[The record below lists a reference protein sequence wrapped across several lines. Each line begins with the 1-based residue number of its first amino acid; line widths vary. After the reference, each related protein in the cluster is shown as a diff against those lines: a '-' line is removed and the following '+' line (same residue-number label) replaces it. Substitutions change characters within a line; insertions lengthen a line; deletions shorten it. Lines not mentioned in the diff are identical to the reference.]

1 MQTTQFAQLDTSVLL
16 IELTFTQN
24 VEMEHTVLVDRVKL
38 LNALQGN
45 LEQVKP
51 SISDKML
58 VVFHVVQDNIV
69 MQNQKL
75 VNPATLDTFA
85 LQEQQPQDLTLHHK
99 MVKSV
104 IRDIIA
110 LVDPLLALL
119 VLLVHKVLIK
129 EMVN

>member
-45 LEQVKP
+45 LEQMKP

-69 MQNQKL
+69 MQNKKIIRYHLKL
-75 VNPATLDTFA
+75 LF
-85 LQEQQPQDLTLHHK
+85 LQIYLSLHPHN
-99 MVKSV
+99 
-104 IRDIIA
+104 
-110 LVDPLLALL
+110 LFP
-119 VLLVHKVLIK
+119 K
-129 EMVN
+129 EYKKLSRNRNYTSTQSNG

>member
-1 MQTTQFAQLDTSVLL
+1 
-16 IELTFTQN
+16 
-24 VEMEHTVLVDRVKL
+24 MEHTVLVDRVKL

-75 VNPATLDTFA
+75 VNPATLVTFA
-85 LQEQQPQDLTLHHK
+85 LQEKQPQDLTLHHK